1 MKRLGGLLLAAIWL
15 LAWAGS
21 AQANDASIIEE
32 KVLGPRVIELTIE
45 TPAFAEP
52 THVDVDLP
60 TGYESEPARHWP
72 VSYFLAGTMNTYA
85 SFNSIVGGVELT
97 KEFPSIVVSPN
108 GNSGYWSDWWNGG
121 ADGPPEYETFV
132 VDQLIPLID
141 ERFRT
146 LADRGHRAIAGVSM
160 GGYGSLMIAA
170 RHPDLFGEA
179 ASISGADDSN
189 LPELAAALSVSST
202 FDGGLP
208 DAIYG
213 PRLTEE
219 VRWRGHNPVDLAEN
233 LRGLDLQ
240 VRTAD
245 GIPNPA
251 IGEQLLSVDTVSC
264 LVEAGVWH
272 GSTSLNSRLDALGI
286 PHLWKDYGPGCH
298 TPPNFKREIVDTIA
312 TFTEQF
318 TDPPPAPSTF
328 DYRSIEP
335 QFSVYGWS
343 VAADPARA
351 LEWMRLLD
359 VGRRSLTVVGSGMTT
374 VTTPP
379 LFRGA
384 AKVVLSGATR
394 RAAVPDAAGRITFQV
409 DLGPADRT
417 QAYTLGA
424 DPAEV
429 ARTVTLQPRRCVA
442 PPAIVRRCNT
452 ARRWP
457 NLRFPSTRSMRR
469 AATGRSAGPRKRP
482 PRWSPSP
489 RSCGSTRS

>member
-1 MKRLGGLLLAAIWL
+1 VERFGAIRRCLGLLAVAL
-15 LAWAGS
+15 LLLVASGS
-21 AQANDASIIEE
+21 AQAAEATTDPARIVEE
-32 KVLGPRVIELTIE
+32 RTLGPRVIELTIS

-60 TGYESEPARHWP
+60 AGYEVEPQRRWP

-85 SFNSIVGGVELT
+85 SFNSVVGGVELT
-97 KEFPSIVVSPN
+97 KDFPSIVVSPN
-108 GNSGYWSDWWNGG
+108 GDSGYWSDWWNGG
-121 ADGPPEYETFV
+121 AGGPPEYETFV

-179 ASISGADDSN
+179 ASISGAVDSN

-202 FDGGLP
+202 FDGGAP

-213 PRLTEE
+213 PRLTQE
-219 VRWRGHNPVDLAEN
+219 VRWRGHNPADLAAN
-233 LRGLDLQ
+233 LRGIDLQ

-251 IGEQLLSVDTVSC
+251 IGEQLLSADTVSC

-272 GSTSLNSRLDALGI
+272 GSTSLNARLDALGV

-298 TPPNFKREIVDTIA
+298 TPSNFKREITDTIA
-312 TFTEQF
+312 TFTEEF
-318 TDPPPAPSTF
+318 TDPPPAPGVF
-328 DYRSIEP
+328 DYRSVEP

-351 LEWMRLLD
+351 LEWMRLED
-359 VGRRSLTVVGSGMTT
+359 VNRRSLTVVGSGLTT
-374 VTTPP
+374 VTSPP

-384 AKVVLSGATR
+384 AKVALSGATR

-409 DLGPADRT
+409 DLGPADRA
-417 QAYTLGA
+417 QEYRLGA

-429 ARTVTLQPRRCVA
+429 ARTVTFK
-442 PPAIVRRCNT
+442 
-452 ARRWP
+452 ARR
-457 NLRFPSTRSMRR
+457 
-469 AATGRSAGPRKRP
+469 
-482 PRWSPSP
+482 
-489 RSCGSTRS
+489 